1 MTTSAYLESELKAT
15 DAERYAAAGVLPYLT
30 QLSDGTPGLW
40 VLLGR
45 RAQPASGTYIV
56 GVALGLGGLA
66 LLTRDDERGRRGGS
80 GR

>member
-45 RAQPASGTYIV
+45 RAQPASGTYICGSRV
-56 GVALGLGGLA
+56 GV
-66 LLTRDDERGRRGGS
+66 RRAGFVDAG
-80 GR
+80 